1 MASFIRLYLVPFN
14 DQQQILDVSSMA
26 LILSDGQFVPVQ
38 TAPSVTLV
46 GIPVTEVFTPFD
58 SSQLPQTLTNQQ
70 TQELRICWREP
81 VDVSQYPDTDVITAN
96 DPSGGVCQCGV
107 TCLGPNI
114 SYVQVQNVT
123 VEV

>member
-1 MASFIRLYLVPFN
+1 MAFIRLYLVPFN
-14 DQQQILDVSSMA
+14 DQQQVLDVPDTA
-26 LILSDGQFVPVQ
+26 LILSDGQFLPVQ

-46 GIPVTEVFTPFD
+46 GVPVTEVFTPFD
-58 SSQLPQTLTNQQ
+58 PTQIPQTVTNQQ

-81 VDVSQYPDTDVITAN
+81 EEVSQYPDTDVIVVT
-96 DPSGGVCQCGV
+96 DPTGGMCICGV

-114 SYVQVQNVT
+114 SYAQVQNVT